1 METGCSA
8 AAGADSGEQDALA
21 QLVDDPSSRKRFLRM
36 VGSAGA
42 AGAFATLVAA
52 CGEEETPIGNTQRD
66 PGTVAEFGPG
76 DVGIVN
82 YALTLEYLEE
92 DFYEQVRKSGEVTD
106 GALKKLIDDV
116 YKNEQEH
123 VRALEKVAEQMGR
136 PVKRPK
142 TDFDSVLEGGQ
153 RKILATAAVVE
164 NLGASAYLGQAP
176 RIVDRQVLASALAIH
191 TVEARHAAAF
201 NEMAGNGFGGDD
213 QLIGTVPDGSFAK
226 PQTMQEVLKEAKK
239 FLPKGLPG
247 LESPAARA

>member
-42 AGAFATLVAA
+42 AGAFARSWPR
-52 CGEEETPIGNTQRD
+52 GEKETPIGNTQRD